1 MGSIIQQLRAF
12 SQLCGWGLRGASKDQ
27 DPSSDKA
34 MFPDRCLVAG
44 RAPAK
49 GAWAAGV
56 LALDERGA
64 ILLLVHV
71 EQACS

>member
-1 MGSIIQQLRAF
+1 
-12 SQLCGWGLRGASKDQ
+12 
-27 DPSSDKA
+27 